1 MYATAKAVEGDH
13 APQRLGELLRQTR
26 ETRGWTVAQVE
37 MATRIPRRHLEALE
51 SANLSALPAPVFTRG
66 LVRSYAKYLGL
77 SQVEAEELLLKEEA
91 RQETVGVLPSV
102 AVWPKVGGEPSSLMR
117 VGLVVLLL
125 GIVGGVAYSI
135 LPRYRTL
142 LAASGDL
149 VGSASAASPSPATA
163 AGSPT
168 AAPHSPTPAPTAT
181 ARPTVAPTATVPPSP
196 TLAPPA
202 ASTATAAATIRGVT
216 VEARATGRV
225 WAQVEADGQV
235 VFSGILQT
243 SEKKTWKADRR
254 ILLHV
259 GNAGLVEVTY
269 NGQVL
274 GNIGPDGEVVKRE
287 WTSAR

>member
-1 MYATAKAVEGDH
+1 VEGDH

-26 ETRGWTVAQVE
+26 EARGWTVAQVE
-37 MATRIPRRHLEALE
+37 AATRISRRHIEALE
-51 SANLSALPAPVFTRG
+51 STNLSSLPAPVFTRG
-66 LVRSYAKYLGL
+66 LVRSYAKHLGL

-91 RQETVGVLPSV
+91 RQETVGVMPPV
-102 AVWPKVGGEPSSLMR
+102 ATRPRLSGEPSSLLR
-117 VGLVVLLL
+117 LAVVVLLL
-125 GIVGGVAYSI
+125 GIAAGVAYSV
-135 LPRYRTL
+135 LPRYQTL

-149 VGSASAASPSPATA
+149 VGSAAAASPSPATA
-163 AGSPT
+163 ASPT
-168 AAPHSPTPAPTAT
+168 PAPASPTPAPTAT
-181 ARPTVAPTATVPPSP
+181 ARPTVVPTATPPPSP
-196 TLAPPA
+196 TMAPPA
-202 ASTATAAATIRGVT
+202 AATATAAAGIRGVT

-225 WAQVEADGQV
+225 WAQAEADGQV
-235 VFSGILQT
+235 VFSGILQN

-274 GNIGPDGEVVKRE
+274 GHIGPDGEVVKRE